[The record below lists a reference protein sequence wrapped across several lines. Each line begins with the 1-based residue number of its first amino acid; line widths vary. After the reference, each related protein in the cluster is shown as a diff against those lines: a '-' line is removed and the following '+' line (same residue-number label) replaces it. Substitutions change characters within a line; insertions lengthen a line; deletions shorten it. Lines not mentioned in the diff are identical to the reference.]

1 VRAVRECTSTA
12 TPADAVVGL
21 LDVALMQALNCSQ
34 VVARQYMQDLYDA
47 TAPPPKTALAMVS
60 EYRRLTQRVQTPLAH
75 LTEALL
81 GGFGP
86 TVYEAAGPA
95 GAGKTQFALSTV
107 AAAVVSSLCAP
118 PAATDA
124 SGAKYVVYVDT
135 EGAFDAA
142 RLREIIE
149 ARLRQRLS
157 RALIA
162 EPRPVGGE
170 GGIPAGGPAA
180 FSAAAGEE
188 PRRRAMDLDS
198 SIVDP
203 TLHTAF
209 DGQAALSEA
218 LAAVLQRVIVYQAT
232 SVAEV
237 ARICAELPD
246 TISVSPVDLDL
257 SAADATADSAAAA
270 PMLAGAVVGGVSSP
284 AVARAPSV
292 DAKLGL
298 VVIDSIASAS
308 RKEFDAAA
316 AGGAGAAGAARH
328 GWQLGSGHGWQLGSG
343 PGSSRA
349 GGAGGSSSSGG
360 GYISGTNSETATGLA
375 WQRSDALTRL
385 ASVLKGICERHLVP
399 VLVTNQIA
407 TAVPPARS
415 ARAAF
420 LGAAAAADDG
430 DEEDGADAFA
440 EWAGTWLEEALVP
453 ALGPIWSHSVVS
465 SA

>member
-1 VRAVRECTSTA
+1 
-12 TPADAVVGL
+12 
-21 LDVALMQALNCSQ
+21 
-34 VVARQYMQDLYDA
+34 
-47 TAPPPKTALAMVS
+47 MVS

-75 LTEALL
+75 LTGALL

-86 TVYEAAGPA
+86 TIYEAAGPA

-118 PAATDA
+118 PATTDA
-124 SGAKYVVYVDT
+124 GGAKYVVYVDT

-149 ARLRQRLS
+149 ARLLHRMS
-157 RALIA
+157 CALGA
-162 EPRPVGGE
+162 EPQSIDEE
-170 GGIPAGGPAA
+170 GGIRAGGPEA
-180 FSAAAGEE
+180 FRTTAGADGRAEE
-188 PRRRAMDLDS
+188 SPRRAIDLDN
-198 SIVDP
+198 SIVDATKP
-203 TLHTAF
+203 TPF
-209 DGQAALSEA
+209 DRQAALNGA

-246 TISVSPVDLDL
+246 TISVSPVDLDTISVNPVDL
-257 SAADATADSAAAA
+257 DCASDATADSAAAA
-270 PMLAGAVVGGVSSP
+270 PVSADSGVGEVLPSAVP
-284 AVARAPSV
+284 RAPTV

-316 AGGAGAAGAARH
+316 GGAAGGGGGTGAAKY
-328 GWQLGSGHGWQLGSG
+328 GWQGGSGLGSLRG
-343 PGSSRA
+343 A
-349 GGAGGSSSSGG
+349 VGGGGDSSSGG
-360 GYISGTNSETATGLA
+360 YASGTTRETATGFA

-415 ARAAF
+415 ARSAF
-420 LGAAAAADDG
+420 LGVAAAADDG
-430 DEEDGADAFA
+430 DEEGGADAFA
-440 EWAGTWLEEALVP
+440 EWAGTWLEETLVP

-465 SA
+465 

>member
-1 VRAVRECTSTA
+1 
-12 TPADAVVGL
+12 
-21 LDVALMQALNCSQ
+21 MQALNCSQ
-34 VVARQYMQDLYDA
+34 VVARQYLQDLYDA

-86 TVYEAAGPA
+86 TIYEAAGPA

-118 PAATDA
+118 QAAADA
-124 SGAKYVVYVDT
+124 GGPKYVVYVDT

-149 ARLRQRLS
+149 ARLLERMPRPLC
-157 RALIA
+157 A
-162 EPRPVGGE
+162 EPRSVGCE
-170 GGIPAGGPAA
+170 GGILAGWPEACGVAVGPGVCA
-180 FSAAAGEE
+180 EE
-188 PRRRAMDLDS
+188 PRRSAMDLDS
-198 SIVDP
+198 SIVDSTVETP
-203 TLHTAF
+203 F
-209 DGQAALSEA
+209 DRQVALNGA

-237 ARICAELPD
+237 ARICAELPA
-246 TISVSPVDLDL
+246 TISVTPIGLDR
-257 SAADATADSAAAA
+257 AADATADSAA
-270 PMLAGAVVGGVSSP
+270 PMLAGSVVGDAS
-284 AVARAPSV
+284 AAPSAPNV

-308 RKEFDAAA
+308 RKEFD
-316 AGGAGAAGAARH
+316 GAAGSGSRAAGATRH
-328 GWQLGSGHGWQLGSG
+328 GWQVASG
-343 PGSSRA
+343 PGSSR
-349 GGAGGSSSSGG
+349 GAVADTSGSSSGEFANV
-360 GYISGTNSETATGLA
+360 TNPETAAGLA
-375 WQRSDALTRL
+375 WQRSEALTRL

-420 LGAAAAADDG
+420 LGVAAAADDG
-430 DEEDGADAFA
+430 DDEDGADAFA
-440 EWAGTWLEEALVP
+440 EWAGTWLEETLVP

-465 SA
+465 SLSASGRAGHNHRVSPSLGAA